1 MESEPPVAAAT
12 TALESAEQGAKVD
25 TKGPPPP
32 LRFQVCSVRDKYV
45 YECLT

>member
-1 MESEPPVAAAT
+1 MESEPPVAVAT

-25 TKGPPPP
+25 TKGPPH
-32 LRFQVCSVRDKYV
+32 FQVCSASDKYV